1 LGILQRILETTCI
14 KKEHRSGG
22 GPSTRPRTEED
33 SVKSALT
40 WLTREHRTIQIDLYA
55 LEFPVGKLQEQIK
68 ALGQLN
74 IVLSKIPIQILQDLQ
89 TQLVQEI
96 KNGGDTMNQ
105 DLERLRDERA
115 QVQEKYDISLQQ
127 KKDIEGRIEEVLN
140 NK

>member
-1 LGILQRILETTCI
+1 
-14 KKEHRSGG
+14 
-22 GPSTRPRTEED
+22 
-33 SVKSALT
+33 
-40 WLTREHRTIQIDLYA
+40 
-55 LEFPVGKLQEQIK
+55 
-68 ALGQLN
+68 
-74 IVLSKIPIQILQDLQ
+74 
-89 TQLVQEI
+89 VQEI